1 MGKLP
6 WKSWEGKSL
15 MCQSQ
20 SEFQWMRELHDK
32 FPERFQGTDVLDVGS
47 ANLNGTYKSFFSQW
61 GCSQYTGIDVLPF
74 NNVDV
79 VSPVHLYNPNKQYD
93 IVFSAS
99 QLEHDMYWKKSL
111 MKFIELTKSG
121 GMIIISAWALLDH
134 HGTKNDQ
141 PLTSLSSGLDN
152 EWAEYYENRTVEDIK
167 TVWTQKVLK
176 DTFSEF
182 HLGMNP
188 YDDGNVVFWGIK
200 K

>member
-1 MGKLP
+1 
-6 WKSWEGKSL
+6 

-20 SEFQWMRELHDK
+20 SEQQWVNELWEQFPSK
-32 FPERFQGTDVLDVGS
+32 FKDVDVLDVGS
-47 ANLNGTYKSFFSQW
+47 ANLNGTYKPFFSQK
-61 GCSQYTGIDVLPF
+61 GCSSYTGIDVMPF
-74 NNVDV
+74 NNVDIIG
-79 VSPVHLYNPNKQYD
+79 PVHEYNPDKQYD

-111 MKFIELTKSG
+111 MKFIELCKSG

>member
-1 MGKLP
+1 
-6 WKSWEGKSL
+6 
-15 MCQSQ
+15 MCQSI
-20 SEFQWMRELHDK
+20 SEQKWVNEVRAM
-32 FPERFQGTDVLDVGS
+32 FPEKFQGADVLDVGS
-47 ANLNGTYKSFFSQW
+47 ANLNGTYKPFFSQA
-61 GCSQYTGIDVLPF
+61 GCSAYTGIDVLPF

-79 VSPVHLYNPNKQYD
+79 VGPVHEYNPGKQYD

-121 GMIIISAWALLDH
+121 GMIIFSAWSSLDH
-134 HGTKNDQ
+134 HGTKDDQ

-152 EWAEYYENRTVEDIK
+152 EWAEYYENRSVEDIK
-167 TVWTQKVLK
+167 SVWTPKVLK
-176 DTFSEF
+176 KTFSKYFLE
-182 HLGMNP
+182 MNP